1 MTVFRRNYAIQ
12 VDIYYDL
19 CDIEATALTRKGNL
33 TSRGKKAAE
42 LAELFGDV
50 IAVYGSYYWDGD
62 DDFSDYDDY
71 FDRVEKYAPEDTCR
85 SVR

>member
-1 MTVFRRNYAIQ
+1 M
-12 VDIYYDL
+12 
-19 CDIEATALTRKGNL
+19 

-71 FDRVEKYAPEDTCR
+71 FDRVEKYDPEAAYGHWDR
-85 SVR
+85 DPM